1 MQRVL
6 RILVSAVILV
16 LPALAVAQAHASTM
30 ASASSHH
37 YLASSLIKPD
47 SSSAPGDPGLM

>member
-6 RILVSAVILV
+6 DVLIAAVILV
-16 LPALAVAQAHASTM
+16 VPALAVAQAPAATM
-30 ASASSHH
+30 ATASNHH

-47 SSSAPGDPGLM
+47 SSSAPGDPGVM

>member
-1 MQRVL
+1 MQRFFDVL
-6 RILVSAVILV
+6 IAAVILV
-16 LPALAVAQAHASTM
+16 VPALAIAQAPATTM
-30 ASASSHH
+30 ASASNHH